1 VYYDAAFDPKSI
13 WEVPGSGHTEGF
25 QTQPEEYERLVVGFY
40 DRVLLD
46 LAE

>member
-1 VYYDAAFDPKSI
+1 VYYDAAFDPKGI
-13 WEVPGSGHTEGF
+13 WEVPGSGHTGGI

-46 LAE
+46 RME